1 MVLLWLKKHWLEVAA
16 GVLIFII
23 GFTLGFRLG
32 RALKPPVK
40 PVETHAKKETQDLL
54 KEANDLIK
62 EIERRQAER
71 QKAAEGL
78 K

>member
-32 RALKPPVK
+32 RAMKPSVK
-40 PVETHAKKETQDLL
+40 PVETPANKDTQDLL
-54 KEANDLIK
+54 KEANDLLK

>member
-32 RALKPPVK
+32 RAMKPPVK
-40 PVETHAKKETQDLL
+40 PVETPANKDTQDLL
-54 KEANDLIK
+54 KEVNDLLK
-62 EIERRQAER
+62 EVERSQAER